1 MWSTT
6 LTRLRAS
13 LPKYRGSSTQ
23 AVKTSGDFPLPD
35 FVERTL
41 ALGPKY
47 ATEPKK
53 SAPELVSIA
62 RRVAKGGPVGE
73 RDSIVNEGVRVV
85 SRKKPVVTHLPI
97 RQVPQFMRDNSLCV
111 LPADKTGGFVVL
123 TEDPRSKDKA
133 AFWQSLNTQPEVE
146 KFAFVRVL
154 PTTAFTRIFMVAS
167 FSGT

>member
-13 LPKYRGSSTQ
+13 QPKYRRTTTE
-23 AVKTSGDFPLPD
+23 AVKTSGDLPLPD

-53 SAPELVSIA
+53 SAPELVSTA
-62 RRVAKGGPVGE
+62 KRVAKGVPVGE
-73 RDSIVNEGVRVV
+73 RDSILNECVRVV

-97 RQVPQFMRDNSLCV
+97 RQVQQFMQDNSLCV
-111 LPADKTGGFVVL
+111 LPTDKTNGFVVL
-123 TEDPRSKDKA
+123 TEEAHAMTPLDVD
-133 AFWQSLNTQPEVE
+133 E
-146 KFAFVRVL
+146 
-154 PTTAFTRIFMVAS
+154 FTIHVAEHNR
-167 FSGT
+167 GVPQ